1 MQSVCSYLRVST
13 VTNQSGHGFQRQA
26 ESIQAFCKTRKLDV
40 VKTFKETWT
49 GTDADRPVLSEM
61 LDYMVEQNI
70 DTFIVESS
78 DRFARDLMVQF
89 SLLAQFH
96 KQGIHVLNASTGEDM
111 TACLDS
117 DADPIQKSIVQIQSI
132 FSELEKRRLV
142 AKLKKARDAKSEELG
157 RRCEG
162 RNSYTWDDD
171 IILAARSLRR
181 KPRSAGRRR
190 LSQAE
195 VTSRLNEQG
204 WTTPAGT
211 PLTIKNVQS
220 ILRN

>member
-26 ESIQAFCKTRKLDV
+26 ESIQAFCKTRKLNI
-40 VKTFKETWT
+40 TRAFKETWT

-61 LDYMVEQNI
+61 LDYMVEQGI
-70 DTFIVESS
+70 DTFVVESS

-142 AKLKKARDAKSEELG
+142 SKLKKARDAKSKEQG
-157 RRCEG
+157 QRIEG
-162 RNSYTWDDD
+162 RPKDTWDED
-171 IILAARSLRR
+171 IVLVTRSM
-181 KPRSAGRRR
+181 RSTAGTGGRRR
-190 LSQAE
+190 MSLEAIA
-195 VTSRLNEQG
+195 SRLNQLG
-204 WTTPAGT
+204 HRTPRGT
-211 PLTIKNVQS
+211 EIKLHNVQD
-220 ILRN
+220 ILRK